1 MSWPM
6 AIFKSKGD
14 VQMNLSHQIK
24 KFREQQ
30 HFSQE
35 DLSEKIFVSRQTI
48 SNWENGRN
56 YPDLDSIVLLSDV
69 LNISLDQLL
78 REDSIMVKEVSSEQ
92 RKGKRRKIYLRIL
105 LPLFIL
111 LLLFTG
117 YMLYQEN
124 PQVHNV
130 ISPNSTYQIQL
141 SARNRPVQITTFR
154 LDNFLYKKE
163 IINDSSS
170 EHDIKIRIIDND
182 SHKLIDQVTIKP
194 GKSKKINKIKYRKN
208 YQLYV
213 LGKPGQYFIN
223 II

>member
-1 MSWPM
+1 MTVIGQRIKQ
-6 AIFKSKGD
+6 ARND
-14 VQMNLSHQIK
+14 QNLT
-24 KFREQQ
+24 QQ
-30 HFSQE
+30 E
-35 DLSEKIFVSRQTI
+35 LADKISISRSAV
-48 SNWENGRN
+48 SNWESGRN

-154 LDNFLYKKE
+154 LDNFLYKME

>member
-1 MSWPM
+1 MTVIGQRIKQ
-6 AIFKSKGD
+6 ARND
-14 VQMNLSHQIK
+14 QNLT
-24 KFREQQ
+24 QQ
-30 HFSQE
+30 E
-35 DLSEKIFVSRQTI
+35 LADKISISRSAV
-48 SNWENGRN
+48 SNWESGRN

>member
-1 MSWPM
+1 MTVIGQRIKQ
-6 AIFKSKGD
+6 ARND
-14 VQMNLSHQIK
+14 QNLT
-24 KFREQQ
+24 QQ
-30 HFSQE
+30 E
-35 DLSEKIFVSRQTI
+35 LADKISISRSAV
-48 SNWENGRN
+48 SNWESERN

-194 GKSKKINKIKYRKN
+194 R
-208 YQLYV
+208 
-213 LGKPGQYFIN
+213 
-223 II
+223 